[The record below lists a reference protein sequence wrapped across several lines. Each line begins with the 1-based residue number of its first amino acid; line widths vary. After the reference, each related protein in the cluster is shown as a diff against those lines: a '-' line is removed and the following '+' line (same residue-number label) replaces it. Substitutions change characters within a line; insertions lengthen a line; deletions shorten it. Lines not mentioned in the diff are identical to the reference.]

1 MGEAQQKMAGE
12 SLLPKHVELLTPYSA
27 TKKPKVRPNYRLL
40 LGLVGVTIIL
50 GWLLILTIATFKER
64 KSFAQELL
72 SGNKVERLM
81 ESMGKGVDF
90 EPQRDRRSRGQQ
102 AQQHDDDDDD
112 DSYDGKL
119 QVVKFLCYVFTR
131 LHSCHP

>member
-1 MGEAQQKMAGE
+1 MEAQQKMAGE
-12 SLLPKHVELLTPYSA
+12 SLLPKHVELLTPFSYSA

-72 SGNKVERLM
+72 SGNELM
-81 ESMGKGVDF
+81 ESVAKGVSF
-90 EPQRDRRSRGQQ
+90 EPQRDRRNRAQRENRRRHEAQQRQQ
-102 AQQHDDDDDD
+102 AQQPTNNG
-112 DSYDGKL
+112 DGGGDGDGEW
-119 QVVKFLCYVFTR
+119 
-131 LHSCHP
+131 